1 MKAKKATRRPA
12 LVLLGSF
19 IALVAVLIGVQS
31 AASKPAVAA
40 PTITSKPN
48 DPVASTS
55 ASFAFTG
62 PSAATFK
69 CGMDG
74 SILIACTS
82 PKSYATLAQGSHTFR
97 VVATLGGSDST
108 ESAYTWRV
116 DTVAPPAPSFT
127 GGPNGPVNS
136 TNATFTFSDAE
147 AGVAFQC
154 AVDGGATG
162 ACTSPVT
169 YSSLTQGAHTLA
181 LRAVDAAGNSSVA
194 TTRSWSVATVA
205 PPAPVITT
213 KPLSPTSN
221 STNTFA
227 WTSTSTAVTFQ
238 CSLEN
243 GAWATCTT
251 PYTWVIDTTNNQQHQ
266 FGVRSVDAAGN
277 VSAGAYYMFKY
288 QKGLP
293 DSGVPFMITGSTS
306 GGLTLGAWRAINV
319 TITNPNS
326 VTIFVSSLTVSI
338 AADSTPAGCLA
349 GPNVEL
355 QQSNV
360 SSSIV
365 VTVPPNGSVTLPAQ
379 GATSPQI
386 RLKNLPAVNQDICKG
401 KSFGLSYSGTASN

>member
-1 MKAKKATRRPA
+1 MKAKKATRRST

-19 IALVAVLIGVQS
+19 IALVAALIGVQS
-31 AASKPAVAA
+31 AASKPAVST
-40 PTITSKPN
+40 PTITTKPN

-136 TNATFTFSDAE
+136 TNATFTFSDPE

-162 ACTSPVT
+162 ACTSPVI

-194 TTRSWSVATVA
+194 TTRSWSGSAG
-205 PPAPVITT
+205 PACA
-213 KPLSPTSN
+213 PTSTRCPARS
-221 STNTFA
+221 STTSSPRD
-227 WTSTSTAVTFQ
+227 WTRPS
-238 CSLEN
+238 
-243 GAWATCTT
+243 
-251 PYTWVIDTTNNQQHQ
+251 P
-266 FGVRSVDAAGN
+266 
-277 VSAGAYYMFKY
+277 
-288 QKGLP
+288 
-293 DSGVPFMITGSTS
+293 
-306 GGLTLGAWRAINV
+306 
-319 TITNPNS
+319 S
-326 VTIFVSSLTVSI
+326 VT
-338 AADSTPAGCLA
+338 
-349 GPNVEL
+349 
-355 QQSNV
+355 
-360 SSSIV
+360 
-365 VTVPPNGSVTLPAQ
+365 
-379 GATSPQI
+379 
-386 RLKNLPAVNQDICKG
+386 
-401 KSFGLSYSGTASN
+401 